1 MSIFR
6 YRARDAKG
14 RLIQGRIEADG
25 ADQAAGRLQRDGL
38 YPMDIQELRGHFKTR
53 FHLNRTMDLF
63 IFTRSLANL
72 LKSNVPLVHGLD
84 LLGKGAQERE
94 FQGVLTDIKKEIG
107 DGKSLSEALSCH
119 PQYFSRLYV
128 GMVRAGEMGGALE
141 GVLYRLSAWLEREE
155 KIRSEV
161 YSAMIY
167 PAIMLL
173 VGGGAVLFLMGFVIP
188 KFELMFTDI
197 GSALPLPTRVLIG
210 LCSILTKGWWVILT
224 ILLGGIFILGQY
236 TRSENGRFYFSRIL
250 LGIPFIGQVRRR
262 FSAARFSKA
271 LQILINSG
279 VPLLDGLG
287 ITRDME
293 GNEVLKR
300 EVERLYHLVKSGEGL
315 AASMSGS
322 PFFSPLEIDMV
333 RVGENSGDLAGALCR
348 IAEIYE
354 EEVDRSLKRLVSLL
368 EPAIILFMGG
378 VVGFIVLAMLL
389 PVFRMGTLIR

>member
-6 YRARDAKG
+6 YRARDAEG
-14 RLIQGRIEADG
+14 GLIQGRIEADG

-38 YPMDIQELRGHFKTR
+38 YPMNIQELRGHFKT
-53 FHLNRTMDLF
+53 MF
-63 IFTRSLANL
+63 I
-72 LKSNVPLVHGLD
+72 
-84 LLGKGAQERE
+84 
-94 FQGVLTDIKKEIG
+94 
-107 DGKSLSEALSCH
+107 
-119 PQYFSRLYV
+119 
-128 GMVRAGEMGGALE
+128 
-141 GVLYRLSAWLEREE
+141 
-155 KIRSEV
+155 
-161 YSAMIY
+161 
-167 PAIMLL
+167 
-173 VGGGAVLFLMGFVIP
+173 
-188 KFELMFTDI
+188 DI
-197 GSALPLPTRVLIG
+197 GSSLPLPTRVLIG
-210 LCSILTKGWWVILT
+210 LCSILTRGWWVILI

-236 TRSENGRFYFSRIL
+236 TRSENGRFHFSRIF

-262 FSAARFSKA
+262 FSAARFSKT